1 MDRQYLV
8 PSCPPCWPRLEWS
21 VQIRRKIKENLS
33 STEIPIR
40 IYFFLFLSVSRYLYL
55 PVFPTVCTVFTVHWK
70 RAWKYEMK
78 ILPQFFFRC
87 ARSCHVGRQHKF
99 LEKNCFLKASAINE
113 GKWHIQASCFG
124 VLKISVKN
132 TSVLKFL
139 FCRINSCQF
148 EFLCKLD
155 KKLIYELN
163 WIINPSKHQ
172 IYRTVNFI

>member
-1 MDRQYLV
+1 MKFLKTLQKWDFETFLD
-8 PSCPPCWPRLEWS
+8 WFS
-21 VQIRRKIKENLS
+21 VTMNFADMKYEFGS
-33 STEIPIR
+33 
-40 IYFFLFLSVSRYLYL
+40 
-55 PVFPTVCTVFTVHWK
+55 VFTVHWK

-155 KKLIYELN
+155 IWIELN
-163 WIINPSKHQ
+163 N
-172 IYRTVNFI
+172 